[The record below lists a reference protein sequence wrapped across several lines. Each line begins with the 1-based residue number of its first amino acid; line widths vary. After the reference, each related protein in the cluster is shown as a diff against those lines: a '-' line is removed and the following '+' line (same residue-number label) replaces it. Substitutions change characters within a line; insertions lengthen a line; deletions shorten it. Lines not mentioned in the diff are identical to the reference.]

1 MSKMEFLKKV
11 NRRKFLKAFLG
22 VIAALIASFL
32 YAFQKHFKQEA
43 FNEKALINQ
52 VKPLEKPFSI
62 GFMSVEEA
70 ISKRRSIRGY
80 SKAPLTFQELSQLLW
95 AAQGITDLKTGF
107 RAAPSAGATLPF
119 RSLCCYRK

>member
-1 MSKMEFLKKV
+1 MNKMEFLKKV

-70 ISKRRSIRGY
+70 ISKRRSIRDY
-80 SKAPLTFQELSQLLW
+80 SKAPLTFQELSQLL
-95 AAQGITDLKTGF
+95 
-107 RAAPSAGATLPF
+107 
-119 RSLCCYRK
+119 